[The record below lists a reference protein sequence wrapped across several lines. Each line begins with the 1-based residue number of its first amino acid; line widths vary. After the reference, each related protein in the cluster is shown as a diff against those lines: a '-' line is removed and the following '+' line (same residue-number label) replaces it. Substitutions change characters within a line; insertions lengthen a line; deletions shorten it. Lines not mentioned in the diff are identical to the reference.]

1 MSTWFLCVKC
11 RNAEEVKL
19 NWRQCRENWPADTT
33 RLGNIKLWGRDASE
47 GGTILMG
54 EAAPAGSVGARLEF
68 EMKRMEAEERRA
80 QESQQI
86 IMPFLHIL
94 KPPLPYYGPVPPY
107 LSYQDAVA
115 PRPLLHRLCAN
126 SARLTGLTRK
136 TCSNYS
142 HWNNVQ
148 SKNFYFI

>member
-1 MSTWFLCVKC
+1 
-11 RNAEEVKL
+11 
-19 NWRQCRENWPADTT
+19 
-33 RLGNIKLWGRDASE
+33 
-47 GGTILMG
+47 MG

-115 PRPLLHRLCAN
+115 PGHPGDLAFPPGAPTPPAPSVVR
-126 SARLTGLTRK
+126 
-136 TCSNYS
+136 
-142 HWNNVQ
+142 
-148 SKNFYFI
+148 